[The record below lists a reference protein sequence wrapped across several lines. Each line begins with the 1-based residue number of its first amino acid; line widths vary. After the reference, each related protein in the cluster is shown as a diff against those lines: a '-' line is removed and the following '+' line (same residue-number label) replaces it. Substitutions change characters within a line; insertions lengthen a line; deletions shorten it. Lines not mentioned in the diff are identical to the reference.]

1 MKKKRRI
8 EPKKQKGKQGRILA
22 VCHLDMIFF
31 VSFFVGILWANF
43 IGDSSKNRFFMLN
56 EYYLQQLK
64 YAKLDYNRLF
74 LYILE
79 NRLPLFGVLLLLSFT
94 VVGILIQILFILYF
108 GVSFGFLCVM
118 AITNSV
124 YGRFFVSTLHILY
137 CRLSAIFK
145 NILEKERGH
154 GDDAKRAGDADR
166 NDSIIVCDRSIGGK
180 LCKPDIFKENV
191 KNILNRYYKIWYRR
205 NGMISICGSSMKSL
219 KIRGKLSVAFLEIVH
234 YNSS

>member
-1 MKKKRRI
+1 MKDVYKR
-8 EPKKQKGKQGRILA
+8 QVLW
-22 VCHLDMIFF
+22 IFVRNGNYEF
-31 VSFFVGILWANF
+31 RVE
-43 IGDSSKNRFFMLN
+43 R
-56 EYYLQQLK
+56 
-64 YAKLDYNRLF
+64 
-74 LYILE
+74 
-79 NRLPLFGVLLLLSFT
+79 
-94 VVGILIQILFILYF
+94 
-108 GVSFGFLCVM
+108 
-118 AITNSV
+118 NSV

-205 NGMISICGSSMKSL
+205 NGMI
-219 KIRGKLSVAFLEIVH
+219 
-234 YNSS
+234 

>member
-1 MKKKRRI
+1 MRNGNYEFRV
-8 EPKKQKGKQGRILA
+8 ER
-22 VCHLDMIFF
+22 
-31 VSFFVGILWANF
+31 
-43 IGDSSKNRFFMLN
+43 
-56 EYYLQQLK
+56 
-64 YAKLDYNRLF
+64 
-74 LYILE
+74 
-79 NRLPLFGVLLLLSFT
+79 
-94 VVGILIQILFILYF
+94 
-108 GVSFGFLCVM
+108 
-118 AITNSV
+118 NSV

-166 NDSIIVCDRSIGGK
+166 NDSIVVCDRSIGGK
-180 LCKPDIFKENV
+180 LCKPNIFKENV

-205 NGMISICGSSMKSL
+205 NGSSMKSL

>member
-1 MKKKRRI
+1 MRNGNYEFRV
-8 EPKKQKGKQGRILA
+8 ER
-22 VCHLDMIFF
+22 
-31 VSFFVGILWANF
+31 
-43 IGDSSKNRFFMLN
+43 
-56 EYYLQQLK
+56 
-64 YAKLDYNRLF
+64 
-74 LYILE
+74 
-79 NRLPLFGVLLLLSFT
+79 
-94 VVGILIQILFILYF
+94 
-108 GVSFGFLCVM
+108 
-118 AITNSV
+118 NSV

-137 CRLSAIFK
+137 CRLFAIFK

-166 NDSIIVCDRSIGGK
+166 NDSIVVCDRSIGGK